1 MGSIAYS
8 TIRHNP
14 WYRREAFAAGLRA
27 AGYEVRET
35 WPSAVRRGDV
45 LLIWNRYADRH
56 DKACKFEREGGT
68 VVVAENGYLGR
79 GGSAPKFDVHPNGPQ
94 SHHYYAVALHGHNG
108 QGKWPTG
115 DMGRFLGLEVP
126 LVPLVERKGYVLVCP
141 NRSFGVPGRIM
152 PADWA
157 EKKLLE
163 LKQQGREARIRRHP
177 GNDAPK
183 RPLAEDLAGAE
194 EVHIWSSG
202 AGIHAL
208 VAGIPV
214 VCHAPY
220 WICKSASQPRAEIK
234 DSWQWA
240 DARVKALMR
249 MAWAQWTLEE
259 IERGD
264 PFIMLLGGR
273 E

>member
-1 MGSIAYS
+1 MGSRAYS

-27 AGYEVRET
+27 AGYEVHEG
-35 WPSAVRRGDV
+35 WPGAGRPGDV

-79 GGSAPKFDVHPNGPQ
+79 GGSAPKFDVHPGGPE

-108 QGKWPTG
+108 QGEWKAGAGDRFQALGVTLKPMRRETG
-115 DMGRFLGLEVP
+115 
-126 LVPLVERKGYVLVCP
+126 YALVCP

-157 EKKLLE
+157 EKTLLA
-163 LKQQGREARIRRHP
+163 LKQSGRDARIRKHP
-177 GNDAPK
+177 GNDAPR

-202 AGIHAL
+202 SGVHAL

-214 VCHAPY
+214 VCHSRYWVCKDAATEAGAPGAPDA
-220 WICKSASQPRAEIK
+220 WEAKRLASLQ
-234 DSWQWA
+234 
-240 DARVKALMR
+240 R